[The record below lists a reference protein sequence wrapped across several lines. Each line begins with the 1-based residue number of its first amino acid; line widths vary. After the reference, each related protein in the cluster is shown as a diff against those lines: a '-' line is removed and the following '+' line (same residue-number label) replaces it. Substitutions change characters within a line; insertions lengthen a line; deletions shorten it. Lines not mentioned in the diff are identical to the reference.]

1 MGISEEKIKP
11 ENKRKYKNEKM
22 KSYDWYCDIC
32 NNGKNYTLRGKFM
45 HLKTKKHSRN
55 YDKINKPLIVF
66 LNYIYKF

>member
-1 MGISEEKIKP
+1 MGISEEKIKL
-11 ENKRKYKNEKM
+11 ENTRKYKNEKM

-55 YDKINKPLIVF
+55 YYKDKPLIVF
-66 LNYIYKF
+66 

>member
-1 MGISEEKIKP
+1 MGISEEKIKL

-22 KSYDWYCDIC
+22 KIYDWYCDIC

-55 YDKINKPLIVF
+55 YYKDKPLIVF
-66 LNYIYKF
+66 